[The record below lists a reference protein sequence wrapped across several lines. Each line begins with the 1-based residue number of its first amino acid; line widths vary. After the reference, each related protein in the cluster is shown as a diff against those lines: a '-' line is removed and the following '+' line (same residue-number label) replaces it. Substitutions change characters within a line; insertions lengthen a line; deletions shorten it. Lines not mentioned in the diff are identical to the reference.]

1 MSPKN
6 DDPDFDPRELSS
18 PLPFSELMAL
28 DPLGD
33 CNGQQRSII
42 DEPERVYRFQ
52 SRATPFPPGEGAM
65 AFGGHVYG
73 QSAYAASKTVNR
85 GFVLHVSLFWR
96 SFH

>member
-18 PLPFSELMAL
+18 PLPFSELMVL
-28 DPLGD
+28 DPLD
-33 CNGQQRSII
+33 DNGQQRSII
-42 DEPERVYRFQ
+42 GEPERVYRFR
-52 SRATPFPPGEGAM
+52 SRSTPFPPGEGAM